1 MALTPPQPDPPRFR
15 QFAAV
20 CWNGTDPR
28 CISIPDSFHPRMA
41 RIYRVD
47 QGRHLPAIAVH
58 PPSPEIC
65 RGWGGVGLQD
75 RWRHGWRHRAPM
87 DGFTACPACPH
98 RPAQQTEKPEP
109 AVAPALALAPPL
121 ALVPPLAPVP
131 DPFGGPTPVQPLQRS
146 RLPALAQL
154 LRGFRIVLPR
164 SPQDPGP
171 RRILELWAARGTWFL
186 SQQPRESSGLGMEGH
201 SFVPGS
207 LRRR

>member
-1 MALTPPQPDPPRFR
+1 MAFRNLEIMERAWSFRWSPASSTSQAMPSRQIWAASHLQTRLQPRS
-15 QFAAV
+15 Q
-20 CWNGTDPR
+20 
-28 CISIPDSFHPRMA
+28 
-41 RIYRVD
+41 
-47 QGRHLPAIAVH
+47 
-58 PPSPEIC
+58 
-65 RGWGGVGLQD
+65 
-75 RWRHGWRHRAPM
+75 
-87 DGFTACPACPH
+87 
-98 RPAQQTEKPEP
+98 
-109 AVAPALALAPPL
+109 APALALAPPL